1 MPAGG
6 WNPGLEDNQFWQF
19 REDTRVMK
27 KASPEQLARRAEI
40 NAWSHDMTL
49 ATGTVE
55 VPVLIGFN
63 PDTVA
68 SWDLAPY
75 ELPNSFDTIVPAAR

>member
-1 MPAGG
+1 
-6 WNPGLEDNQFWQF
+6 
-19 REDTRVMK
+19 
-27 KASPEQLARRAEI
+27 
-40 NAWSHDMTL
+40 MTQ